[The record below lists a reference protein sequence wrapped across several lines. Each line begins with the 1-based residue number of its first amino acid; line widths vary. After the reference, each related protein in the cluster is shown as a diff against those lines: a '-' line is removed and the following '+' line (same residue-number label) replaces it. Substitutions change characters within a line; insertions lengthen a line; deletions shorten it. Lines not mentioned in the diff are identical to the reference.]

1 METALGMQAQQPSQ
15 PRIRLRVAP
24 AESRMPSPWEL
35 YSLVLLVGAAV
46 YIPLSY
52 MMPMPSVESPL
63 RYTGLACPLCG
74 GTRAVTALCT
84 GQLELAVKYNPLALV
99 VFALLVWGAIS
110 WLFMVLPFRKRV
122 SLEASRGQIALFW
135 VLAGIAL
142 VGNWAYVL
150 WAGMYQVPLR
160 F

>member
-1 METALGMQAQQPSQ
+1 MDTALGVHVERAPRT
-15 PRIRLRVAP
+15 RIRLRVAP
-24 AESRMPSPWEL
+24 VENRLPSPWEL

-52 MMPMPSVESPL
+52 ITWVPPVESPL

-84 GQLELAVKYNPLALV
+84 GQFGLALRYNPLALV

-122 SLEASRGQIALFW
+122 SIEASRGQIALFW